1 MYVMT
6 ALYTQ
11 WVQSWLACY
20 VNVLFQETESE
31 TAWKTTRTRSTD
43 VMFQTAH
50 NKCYSQH
57 ETGTQTPKKN
67 CWDATEWLDV

>member
-1 MYVMT
+1 MYIMT

-50 NKCYSQH
+50 NKCHSQH

-67 CWDATEWLDV
+67 CWDATE